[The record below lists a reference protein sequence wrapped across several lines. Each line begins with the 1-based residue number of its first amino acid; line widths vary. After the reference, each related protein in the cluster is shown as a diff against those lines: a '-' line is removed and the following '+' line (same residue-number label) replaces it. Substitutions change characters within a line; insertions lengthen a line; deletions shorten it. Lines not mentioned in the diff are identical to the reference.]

1 MLFVA
6 KMTQIIT
13 PRSKFIFN
21 LKIKLVRRFNK
32 HSNFKKII
40 YFFFFFAVNGSY
52 FKGLKRKMKVGV
64 KQLIRPN
71 KTLSYKT

>member
-40 YFFFFFAVNGSY
+40 YFFFFLQLMVPT
-52 FKGLKRKMKVGV
+52 LKV
-64 KQLIRPN
+64 
-71 KTLSYKT
+71 